1 MSLTADDLAAFAA
14 DTFPVSAP
22 PVWETGKHA
31 LYVDVAALLDGD
43 LADAPAPDAL
53 RRTDGI
59 GLFYNGQVN
68 LVFGDPESG
77 KSWICLAAI
86 SEALSL
92 GRRAVV
98 IDLDHNGP
106 SATVQRLLML
116 GAPEDALRDP
126 ERFRYVEPE
135 DGQHLVAV
143 VRDAA
148 AWPANVAM
156 LDSIG
161 ELLPLFGLSSNS
173 PDDFTRVHSIVMKPL
188 AMSGAAVLAIDH
200 LAKNTESRAMGSTGT
215 AAKKRAVGGVSLRVN
230 VVEQFVPG
238 QGGAANVTIAKDRH
252 GGLRSNSPTGD
263 KEPLAGTFRMRTTET
278 GETTWSVIAPD
289 NGARN
294 PAEAPDPADV
304 AALRALDPPPT
315 NVRDVVARMKWRTTR
330 AGIALKAYRAE
341 GMFPVSH
348 TQGRE
353 TGNACPDCGLPG
365 DSTFGFTMH
374 NHTDQGA

>member
-43 LADAPAPDAL
+43 LADAPAPESL

-126 ERFRYVEPE
+126 EGPLADWSTPSPVGLARPRLPLQERHTTATSCSRMGLPLALRSHAM
-135 DGQHLVAV
+135 GRWSV
-143 VRDAA
+143 VR
-148 AWPANVAM
+148 
-156 LDSIG
+156 
-161 ELLPLFGLSSNS
+161 
-173 PDDFTRVHSIVMKPL
+173 SIVVPQSVQK
-188 AMSGAAVLAIDH
+188 GW
-200 LAKNTESRAMGSTGT
+200 
-215 AAKKRAVGGVSLRVN
+215 SLR
-230 VVEQFVPG
+230 
-238 QGGAANVTIAKDRH
+238 A
-252 GGLRSNSPTGD
+252 RSLS
-263 KEPLAGTFRMRTTET
+263 LAQ
-278 GETTWSVIAPD
+278 V
-289 NGARN
+289 
-294 PAEAPDPADV
+294 
-304 AALRALDPPPT
+304 
-315 NVRDVVARMKWRTTR
+315 
-330 AGIALKAYRAE
+330 
-341 GMFPVSH
+341 
-348 TQGRE
+348 
-353 TGNACPDCGLPG
+353 
-365 DSTFGFTMH
+365 
-374 NHTDQGA
+374 